1 MQSFVE
7 LDRTLAGQPP
17 RLGAQLAQLD
27 FGRGREQ
34 FFRDQLPEL
43 LSALAEE
50 TRVASITASNAIEN
64 VTVNP
69 DRAERLAVPGGTPRF
84 HNRNEREFAGYRD
97 AIDEIVRTNG
107 RERLSL
113 PFILHLHRQL
123 FRYTDG
129 GGGELKREQNL
140 IVSYERGRR
149 QTLFTPPPPERTE
162 YLLRELAERYQAA
175 VDQQLAHPVVLVAAF
190 VLDFLAIHPVA
201 DGNGRLSRLLT
212 THLLLQHGYSVTR
225 YVSVEQRIFEGKHAY
240 YDALHESQ
248 LGWHEGGH
256 TIWPWVGYLVGIL
269 AEAYQSFEERVA
281 ARRTLT
287 GMRKQ
292 DRVQAYILDH
302 APESFRIRDV
312 RRALPGISDET
323 IRIVLARLALD
334 GRIEIDPLTGGRG
347 PQAAW
352 RRIAAGH

>member
-140 IVSYERGRR
+140 IVS
-149 QTLFTPPPPERTE
+149 
-162 YLLRELAERYQAA
+162 
-175 VDQQLAHPVVLVAAF
+175 
-190 VLDFLAIHPVA
+190 
-201 DGNGRLSRLLT
+201 
-212 THLLLQHGYSVTR
+212 
-225 YVSVEQRIFEGKHAY
+225 
-240 YDALHESQ
+240 
-248 LGWHEGGH
+248 
-256 TIWPWVGYLVGIL
+256 
-269 AEAYQSFEERVA
+269 
-281 ARRTLT
+281 
-287 GMRKQ
+287 
-292 DRVQAYILDH
+292 
-302 APESFRIRDV
+302 
-312 RRALPGISDET
+312 
-323 IRIVLARLALD
+323 
-334 GRIEIDPLTGGRG
+334 
-347 PQAAW
+347 
-352 RRIAAGH
+352 